1 MIADLLSQQF
11 DQVFDF
17 VYLLAKVM
25 LVMADVV
32 VLRGE
37 VLQAFVIILELLA
50 LLSDILRK
58 SPLNLGG
65 IRLSA
70 CECFNL

>member
-11 DQVFDF
+11 YQVFDF
-17 VYLLAKVM
+17 VYLLAKIV
-25 LVMADVV
+25 LVTADVG

-50 LLSDILRK
+50 LLNDILRK
-58 SPLNLGG
+58 SPLNLCG
-65 IRLSA
+65 IGLSA
-70 CECFNL
+70 CECLHL

>member
-17 VYLLAKVM
+17 VYLLAKIV
-25 LVMADVV
+25 LVTADVG
-32 VLRGE
+32 VLRGK

-50 LLSDILRK
+50 LLNDILRK

-65 IRLSA
+65 IGLST
-70 CECFNL
+70 CECLNL

>member
-1 MIADLLSQQF
+1 MIANLLSQQF

-25 LVMADVV
+25 LVTADVG
-32 VLRGE
+32 VLCGK

-50 LLSDILRK
+50 LLNDILRK
-58 SPLNLGG
+58 IPLNLGG
-65 IRLSA
+65 IGLSA
-70 CECFNL
+70 CECLNM